1 MLDED
6 GHGCGSIGRWIA
18 LVCAALGVVA
28 AIVMVRAIDI
38 PKFIVPLNA
47 PTKEMI
53 VGLIALFIAAAW
65 LGNKAGKYLC
75 DKSHDTAMNVLVGL
89 GVAFGSISISV
100 MTGTFVGIVSEVPRI
115 SGSVNFNP
123 LYVLLGSFIPLFF
136 VLLFGA
142 IPAILLGVLY
152 GFLVRNRLRNLN
164 G

>member
-6 GHGCGSIGRWIA
+6 DHGCGSIGRWIA

-28 AIVMVRAIDI
+28 AIVMVRAIGI
-38 PKFIVPLNA
+38 PKFVVPLNA

-65 LGNKAGKYLC
+65 LGKKAGMYLC
-75 DKSHDTAMNVLVGL
+75 DKSHDTAMNVVVGL

-100 MTGTFVGIVSEVPRI
+100 MTGTLVGMVSELPRI

-123 LYVLLGSFIPLFF
+123 LYVLLGFFIPLFF

>member
-18 LVCAALGVVA
+18 VVCAALGVVA
-28 AIVMVRAIDI
+28 AIVIVRAIGI
-38 PKFIVPLNA
+38 PSFIVPLNS

-53 VGLIALFIAAAW
+53 VGVIALFIAAAW
-65 LGNKAGKYLC
+65 LGNKAGMYLC

-100 MTGTFVGIVSEVPRI
+100 MTGTLFGVVSAAGEIFRSTTITPVGI
-115 SGSVNFNP
+115 F
-123 LYVLLGSFIPLFF
+123 LGLFF
-136 VLLFGA
+136 PLLIVLLFGA

-152 GFLVRNRLRNLN
+152 GFLVRSRLRNLN

>member
-1 MLDED
+1 MPDEE
-6 GHGCGSIGRWIA
+6 GHGCGNIGRWIA
-18 LVCAALGVVA
+18 FLCAALGVVA
-28 AIVMVRAIDI
+28 AIVMVRAIGI
-38 PKFIVPLNA
+38 PSFIVPLNP

-65 LGNKAGKYLC
+65 LGKKAGMYLC

-100 MTGTFVGIVSEVPRI
+100 MTGTLFSFVSMAGEIF
-115 SGSVNFNP
+115 GSVNFNP
-123 LYVLLGSFIPLFF
+123 LYVLLGFFIPLFI

-142 IPAILLGVLY
+142 IPAILLGILY
-152 GFLVRNRLRNLN
+152 GFLVRNRLRDLN

>member
-6 GHGCGSIGRWIA
+6 GHRCGSIGRWIA
-18 LVCAALGVVA
+18 VVCAALGVVA
-28 AIVMVRAIDI
+28 ALVMVVALDF
-38 PKFIVPLNA
+38 PSFLVPLN
-47 PTKEMI
+47 PPPKEII
-53 VGLIALFIAAAW
+53 VGLIALFIAASW
-65 LGNKAGKYLC
+65 LGKKAGMYLC
-75 DKSHDTAMNVLVGL
+75 DKTHDTAMNVVVGL
-89 GVAFGSISISV
+89 AVAFGSISISV
-100 MTGTFVGIVSEVPRI
+100 MTGTLVGMVSELPRI

-123 LYVLLGSFIPLFF
+123 LYVLLGFFIPLFF